1 VRTIGIAQDHTWR
14 IAFAALTGARRGA
27 YAAAAMD
34 EGDAATLATR
44 RWTRA
49 EYDRLIELG
58 FLPPGE
64 RLELLDGQLAVRE
77 PQSERHASAIRR
89 VVRALRPVLGDEWQI
104 DAQLP
109 IALDEMSEPE
119 PDVSI
124 VPRADDDYAT
134 AHPMRPLLVIEVADS
149 SYRIDH
155 GYKSAL
161 YARAGIRESWLVDL
175 VCERLEMHRDPG
187 RVPGSPLGARYGS
200 VTLAERS
207 ATVAPLFAPA
217 VRLQV
222 SDFLPG

>member
-1 VRTIGIAQDHTWR
+1 
-14 IAFAALTGARRGA
+14 
-27 YAAAAMD
+27 MD
-34 EGDAATLATR
+34 EGDATTLATR

-49 EYDRLIELG
+49 EYDRLIEIG

-89 VVRALRPVLGDEWQI
+89 VVRALQAVLGDEWQI
-104 DAQLP
+104 DSQLP
-109 IALDEMSEPE
+109 IALDDMSEPE

-124 VPRADDDYAT
+124 VPRAEDDYVA
-134 AHPMRPLLVIEVADS
+134 AHPMRPHLVIEVADS

-161 YARAGIRESWLVDL
+161 YARAGIREYWLVDL
-175 VCERLEMHRDPG
+175 VCERLEIHRDPG
-187 RVPGSPLGARYGS
+187 HAPESALGARYGS

-207 ATVAPLFAPA
+207 AAVTPLFAPA

-222 SDFLPG
+222 SDFLPA